1 MIDLFILIALV
12 AGAIVG
18 MRRGLLVQSIHLV
31 GVIAALIVAGAFYRP
46 LAKSFEMLIPYP
58 GVSGGMALIIPTE
71 GMDIDRTFYRI
82 FAYVL
87 IFIVAKVVIQV
98 IASAFNKYA
107 YLPLF
112 KNWNR
117 IIGALLAMI
126 EVYIVLYMV
135 LNVLAMLPLQSM
147 IDRLD
152 GSLFVSFIVNHSPIF
167 SMIFENMW
175 YLYI

>member
-58 GVSGGMALIIPTE
+58 GVSNGMVLIIPTE
-71 GMDIDRTFYRI
+71 GMDVDRTFYRM

-87 IFIVAKVVIQV
+87 IFIVAKLVIQV
-98 IASAFNKYA
+98 LASAFNKYA

-117 IIGALLAMI
+117 LIGAVLAI
-126 EVYIVLYMV
+126 VEVYIVLYMV

-152 GSLFVSFIVNHSPIF
+152 GSLFTSVIVNSSPIL
-167 SMIFENMW
+167 SMIFEKMW